1 MCGRFNLRLTPAE
14 LQEFFR
20 LVDAPDDLG
29 IRYNIAPTQPIL
41 TIQQREGAPQWVTAA
56 WGLRP
61 SWNPAQLL
69 INARSETVFETR
81 AFAKS
86 IRERRCLV
94 PASGFYEWMTISK
107 EKLPYHIT
115 QKSGEPLAFAGF
127 CDREG
132 AVALMTTSP
141 NAEMAE
147 IHDRMP
153 VILTRPVWEHYLD
166 PAVTD
171 PAEITPLLI
180 PLPDDSLSLTPVDP
194 VVNNA
199 RNETPDCLRRVPRTG
214 GTLF

>member
-29 IRYNIAPTQPIL
+29 IRYNIAPTQQIL
-41 TIQQREGAPQWVTAA
+41 TIQQREGTQQWATAA

-69 INARSETVFETR
+69 INARSESVFETR
-81 AFAKS
+81 AFSKS

-94 PASGFYEWMTISK
+94 PASGFYEWLTIGK
-107 EKLPYHIT
+107 EKFPYHIT
-115 QKSGEPLAFAGF
+115 LRSGEPLTFAGLI
-127 CDREG
+127 DAAG

-153 VILTRPVWEHYLD
+153 VILARPVWEHYLD

-199 RNETPDCLRRVPRTG
+199 RNETPDCLRQAPRTG